1 MRSKKSPT
9 HGSKHLERLSQHF
22 PGTSPDTTLG
32 APERHSLNLA
42 SLVATIR
49 GAFAAEEPLTEQ
61 LNNASKCISR
71 LLEFTEKNDLS
82 VFPSTDSPAV
92 RKELYK
98 KLWVELDSMAKQAKE
113 KTHGQEDLANAIF
126 AASTLEPIVI
136 EEKVAPGLPH
146 PVPPEKPS
154 EYAPINKRRRC
165 EEVPRDAHGRPVYP
179 IKLGPSLQV
188 YDLGKIIWNR
198 PNFHSEKYIWPSGY
212 KSRRAYASMLNS
224 ENRIFYRCEIVDD
237 GQAPEFRLTPEDDQS
252 NPVVGISATAVWT
265 VVVKRVGA
273 LRIEEGGKKTFANVS
288 GPEYFGYANPTIA
301 RLIQQLPNAE
311 KCTKYRRQEYLPNV
325 PMRTSGDTEPMHGG
339 STAVVP
345 PDFPASPGHETIPHE
360 LNTSSSVSGDD
371 SSPVQAAAAAVGQ
384 TFHQES
390 AEGVVGPAQAE
401 DAPPPPP
408 PPPLANTA
416 EEPCV
421 QGVLVPSPSS
431 TTTTTTTTP
440 PCKDERL
447 EPLSW
452 LSEFYI
458 TRNRKGIG
466 DFPKR
471 FADCN
476 PGSLFNHYWSA
487 KLRRLQTFE
496 LDGRK

>member
-1 MRSKKSPT
+1 
-9 HGSKHLERLSQHF
+9 
-22 PGTSPDTTLG
+22 
-32 APERHSLNLA
+32 
-42 SLVATIR
+42 
-49 GAFAAEEPLTEQ
+49 
-61 LNNASKCISR
+61 
-71 LLEFTEKNDLS
+71 
-82 VFPSTDSPAV
+82 
-92 RKELYK
+92 
-98 KLWVELDSMAKQAKE
+98 
-113 KTHGQEDLANAIF
+113 
-126 AASTLEPIVI
+126 
-136 EEKVAPGLPH
+136 
-146 PVPPEKPS
+146 
-154 EYAPINKRRRC
+154 
-165 EEVPRDAHGRPVYP
+165 
-179 IKLGPSLQV
+179 
-188 YDLGKIIWNR
+188 
-198 PNFHSEKYIWPSGY
+198 
-212 KSRRAYASMLNS
+212 
-224 ENRIFYRCEIVDD
+224 
-237 GQAPEFRLTPEDDQS
+237 
-252 NPVVGISATAVWT
+252 
-265 VVVKRVGA
+265 
-273 LRIEEGGKKTFANVS
+273 
-288 GPEYFGYANPTIA
+288 
-301 RLIQQLPNAE
+301 
-311 KCTKYRRQEYLPNV
+311 
-325 PMRTSGDTEPMHGG
+325 MRTSGDTEPMHGG

-371 SSPVQAAAAAVGQ
+371 SSPVQAAAAAAAGQ

-390 AEGVVGPAQAE
+390 AEGVVVGPAQAE

-408 PPPLANTA
+408 PPLPLPPPLVNTA

-431 TTTTTTTTP
+431 TTTTTTTTTPP

-487 KLRRLQTFE
+487 KLRRLQTYE

>member
-1 MRSKKSPT
+1 
-9 HGSKHLERLSQHF
+9 
-22 PGTSPDTTLG
+22 
-32 APERHSLNLA
+32 
-42 SLVATIR
+42 
-49 GAFAAEEPLTEQ
+49 
-61 LNNASKCISR
+61 
-71 LLEFTEKNDLS
+71 
-82 VFPSTDSPAV
+82 
-92 RKELYK
+92 
-98 KLWVELDSMAKQAKE
+98 
-113 KTHGQEDLANAIF
+113 
-126 AASTLEPIVI
+126 
-136 EEKVAPGLPH
+136 
-146 PVPPEKPS
+146 
-154 EYAPINKRRRC
+154 
-165 EEVPRDAHGRPVYP
+165 
-179 IKLGPSLQV
+179 
-188 YDLGKIIWNR
+188 
-198 PNFHSEKYIWPSGY
+198 
-212 KSRRAYASMLNS
+212 
-224 ENRIFYRCEIVDD
+224 
-237 GQAPEFRLTPEDDQS
+237 
-252 NPVVGISATAVWT
+252 
-265 VVVKRVGA
+265 
-273 LRIEEGGKKTFANVS
+273 
-288 GPEYFGYANPTIA
+288 
-301 RLIQQLPNAE
+301 
-311 KCTKYRRQEYLPNV
+311 V

-371 SSPVQAAAAAVGQ
+371 SSPVQAAAAAAVGQ

-408 PPPLANTA
+408 PPLVNTA

-421 QGVLVPSPSS
+421 ERVLVPSPSS
-431 TTTTTTTTP
+431 TTTTTTTTTP